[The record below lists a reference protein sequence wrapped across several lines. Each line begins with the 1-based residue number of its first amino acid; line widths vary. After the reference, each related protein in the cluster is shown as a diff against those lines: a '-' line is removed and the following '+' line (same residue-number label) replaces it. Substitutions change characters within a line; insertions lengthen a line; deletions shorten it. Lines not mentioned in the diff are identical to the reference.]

1 MNSSYNPGVCPKCGS
16 DRILYSDP
24 IIEDNLIYPYE
35 CEECHAKGQE
45 IYDILFSINEI
56 VNEEA

>member
-35 CEECHAKGQE
+35 CEECHA
-45 IYDILFSINEI
+45 NW
-56 VNEEA
+56 